1 MSAIEA
7 APKKGLPLHMQMLI
21 GFLVGLV
28 GGLLVHSFAKDAAW
42 VGVLTNWVTQPVG
55 GIFLNLI
62 FMLVIPLLFSA
73 LVMGVS
79 EMGEIRAL
87 GRAGWK
93 TLAYTVA
100 VSAIAVVIGLVMV
113 NIFQPGVGVDQ
124 ATAQGLIA
132 LGRNTQQA
140 AEATQREHDAV
151 VAQQQVWNA
160 VRRLV
165 RAAVLDDPHLSQL
178 YAAC

>member
-1 MSAIEA
+1 MLAAAFAERDVSRADLEA
-7 APKKGLPLHMQMLI
+7 TI
-21 GFLVGLV
+21 
-28 GGLLVHSFAKDAAW
+28 
-42 VGVLTNWVTQPVG
+42 
-55 GIFLNLI
+55 
-62 FMLVIPLLFSA
+62 
-73 LVMGVS
+73 
-79 EMGEIRAL
+79 
-87 GRAGWK
+87 
-93 TLAYTVA
+93 
-100 VSAIAVVIGLVMV
+100 
-113 NIFQPGVGVDQ
+113 